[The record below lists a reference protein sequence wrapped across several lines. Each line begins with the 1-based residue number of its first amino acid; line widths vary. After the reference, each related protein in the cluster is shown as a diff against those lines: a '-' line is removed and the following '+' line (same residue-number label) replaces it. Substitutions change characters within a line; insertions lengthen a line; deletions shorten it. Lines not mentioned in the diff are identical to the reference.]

1 MDEEN
6 IVTEEIIED
15 DDLELAEDAQP
26 EGKFTRL
33 LEGDAHKFKLSG
45 SYETVTDVILQFVSN
60 HKPEGLR
67 VFDELKSEPHEGAMF
82 GEFEHLPQPL
92 EPYIV
97 H

>member
-1 MDEEN
+1 M
-6 IVTEEIIED
+6 
-15 DDLELAEDAQP
+15 
-26 EGKFTRL
+26 
-33 LEGDAHKFKLSG
+33 
-45 SYETVTDVILQFVSN
+45 TDVILQFVSN